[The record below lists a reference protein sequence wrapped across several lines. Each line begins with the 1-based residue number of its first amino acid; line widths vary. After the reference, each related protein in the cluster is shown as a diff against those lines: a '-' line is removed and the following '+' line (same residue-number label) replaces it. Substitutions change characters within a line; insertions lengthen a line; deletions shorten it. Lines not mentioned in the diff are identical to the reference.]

1 MIKALIFDCDGVLVD
16 TERDGHRVGF
26 NRAFAEHGIDAEW
39 SVELYARLLLVA
51 GGKERMRAY
60 FDEFGWPEGVEGDDA
75 RDSLIAELH
84 KTKTE
89 ITSRL
94 VGEGAL
100 QLRPGVARIVDEAL
114 NSGVR
119 LGVCTTSNPKF
130 IDAVL
135 DLYFLQCSLAMNCVD
150 LARSV
155 QFLSRSGYCG
165 VSGKRVVSKQL
176 STRINSL
183 MMTAGTYDA
192 AGDFAYYVGLP
203 AKSGV
208 GGGIVAVVPHVMSLC
223 AWYPGLDEKGNS
235 LLGGYALH
243 RFTQMTGLSVF

>member
-1 MIKALIFDCDGVLVD
+1 MIEALIFDCDGVLVD

-39 SVELYARLLLVA
+39 SVELYGRLLHVA

-60 FDEFGWPEGVEGDDA
+60 FDEFGWPDGVEGEDA
-75 RDSLIAELH
+75 KGALIKDLH

-135 DLYFLQCSLAMNCVD
+135 DLLGPERKAGFEFVHAGD
-150 LARSV
+150 
-155 QFLSRSGYCG
+155 
-165 VSGKRVVSKQL
+165 VVSKKKPDPEIYEL
-176 STRINSL
+176 AKRSL
-183 MMTAGTYDA
+183 
-192 AGDFAYYVGLP
+192 GLP
-203 AKSGV
+203 AHKCVVIEDSRNGLLAAKGAGLPCLITTSTYTV
-208 GGGIVAVVPHVMSLC
+208 DEDFSEADRVVPELGDEPHVNITLADLC
-223 AWYPGLDEKGNS
+223 ELAAEHAP
-235 LLGGYALH
+235 
-243 RFTQMTGLSVF
+243 V